1 MLVHAATAPNAV
13 LRALPAVPPPLWQ
26 PSLAAAWAATAAVTA
41 AYAPVEARAL
51 PPAAGPE
58 LGEAMARALDTGD
71 AHAIKFID
79 TLSDAYARSGDPV
92 LRAVAARS
100 VEQIAAD

>member
-1 MLVHAATAPNAV
+1 MAP
-13 LRALPAVPPPLWQ
+13 
-26 PSLAAAWAATAAVTA
+26 
-41 AYAPVEARAL
+41 
-51 PPAAGPE
+51 
-58 LGEAMARALDTGD
+58 ALDTGD

-92 LRAVAARS
+92 LLAVAARS